1 MPARREFLHTAGGA
15 VLATVAGPALAA
27 GTTAGSGPRF
37 CFFSKHLPDL
47 AWGDLASAAIDMGFD
62 GVDLTVRPKGHVL
75 PERVTAD
82 LPRAVEAIRAKG
94 TAVAMITTEVTSASQ
109 PAAAAI
115 FAAAAG
121 AGVRLIKVGYWKYAL
136 TDVRAEVAAMGRD
149 LGGLAALAATHGVT
163 LGVHNHEGN
172 VGSALWEIAPH
183 LEALDARAIGYYFDP
198 RHALAEG
205 GTVGWKAA
213 TLLTLPRLQMIAVKD
228 ARWEQGP
235 QGWRFRHCPMG
246 EGMVDWSWFASTIT
260 RAGFS
265 GPVSVHVE
273 YAMPGTTPDE
283 IRRHTMAAARRDLE
297 FTRRAFATAGAPG
310 RAG

>member
-15 VLATVAGPALAA
+15 VLATIAGPTLAA
-27 GTTAGSGPRF
+27 ATAAAGAPRF

-47 AWGDLASAAIDMGFD
+47 AWADLASAAIDMGFD
-62 GVDLTVRPKGHVL
+62 GIDLTVRPRGHVL

-94 TAVAMITTEVTSASQ
+94 TTVAMITTEITSASQ

-115 FAAAAG
+115 FAAAAA
-121 AGVRLIKVGYWKYAL
+121 AGVKLIKVGYWKYAL

-149 LGGLAALAATHGVT
+149 LAGLAALAASHGVT
-163 LGVHNHEGN
+163 LGLHNHEGN
-172 VGSALWEIAPH
+172 VGSALWDIAPH
-183 LEALDARAIGYYFDP
+183 LDALDARAIGYYFDP

-213 TLLTLPRLQMIAVKD
+213 TLLTLPRLTMIAVKD

-235 QGWRFRHCPMG
+235 SGWRFRHCPMG
-246 EGMVDWSWFASTIT
+246 DGMVDWAWFASTIA

-283 IRRHTMAAARRDLE
+283 IRRNTMTAARRDLE
-297 FTRRAFATAGAPG
+297 FTRRAFAAAAAPG
-310 RAG
+310 SAR